1 MRKFFCR
8 APKNGVAI
16 TVGAGNGD
24 ISGLWNNIVLD
35 EEANRSTFR
44 PHICKMIAFERHAG
58 WTILCSIKVKDD
70 F

>member
-24 ISGLWNNIVLD
+24 ISGFLNNVVLD
-35 EEANRSTFR
+35 KEADGSTFC
-44 PHICKMIAFERHAG
+44 PHICKMIAFECHAG
-58 WTILCSIKVKDD
+58 WAILCAIEVKDD